1 MRMFWQLNIV
11 MTDQDHIATNI
22 KNDISA
28 ALYTYLAGMHSKL
41 ETDISTDLANEIL
54 LTVLSLN
61 LGHIIGQLDPASRK
75 HNLKLV
81 NRLIKDQITEVSKLT
96 DIEVYGHIGHA

>member
-1 MRMFWQLNIV
+1 
-11 MTDQDHIATNI
+11 MTDQDKIADSF

-41 ETDISTDLANEIL
+41 ETDTSSELANEIL

-75 HNLKLV
+75 QNLKLV
-81 NRLIKDQITEVSKLT
+81 NRLIKDQITELSKLT
-96 DIEVYGHIGHA
+96 DIEVYGQIGHA

>member
-1 MRMFWQLNIV
+1 MFWQLNIV
-11 MTDQDHIATNI
+11 MTDQDQIATNI

-61 LGHIIGQLDPASRK
+61 L
-75 HNLKLV
+75 
-81 NRLIKDQITEVSKLT
+81 
-96 DIEVYGHIGHA
+96 